1 MESTQIMEIHPSA
14 QSSIVIPPIVIPASL
29 QTKDWRKECDWYS
42 NGKHNECE
50 IYQRN
55 IISTIT
61 STTLAKSTVRINVCD
76 YRMQSNPAPMKR
88 VDGFDWT
95 EDFDGFF
102 KSGEVEYY
110 FNLKMVCG
118 AGGAQTRTLR
128 EVYHFIKSQLE
139 HLLVSPESHSVYFVN
154 ILDGDASHKVM
165 SKFSYLIELDK
176 YSEIKNRVYIGD
188 LHGFQHWFHSK
199 CPTI

>member
-1 MESTQIMEIHPSA
+1 MESTQLMEIHPP
-14 QSSIVIPPIVIPASL
+14 VITPVIIITPASL
-29 QTKDWRKECDWYS
+29 QTKVWRKECEWYN

-50 IYQRN
+50 LYQRN
-55 IISTIT
+55 IINTIT
-61 STTLAKSTVRINVCD
+61 STILAKSSVRINVCD
-76 YRMQSNPAPMKR
+76 YRMQSNPTPMKR

-95 EDFDGFF
+95 EDFDGFIQL
-102 KSGEVEYY
+102 KELDYY

-139 HLLVSPESHSVYFVN
+139 HLLISPESHSVYFVN

-165 SKFSYLIELDK
+165 SKFNYLIELCK
-176 YSEIKNRVYIGD
+176 YNEIKNRVYIGD
-188 LHGFQHWFHSK
+188 LHGFHQWFLK
-199 CPTI
+199 Q

>member
-1 MESTQIMEIHPSA
+1 MEPIQIMEIHPPV
-14 QSSIVIPPIVIPASL
+14 QTLVITPASL
-29 QTKDWRKECDWYS
+29 QTKEWRKECEWYN

-50 IYQRN
+50 LYQRD
-55 IISTIT
+55 IINTIT
-61 STTLAKSTVRINVCD
+61 STILAKSIVRINVCD
-76 YRMQSNPAPMKR
+76 YRMQSNPTPMKR

-95 EDFDGFF
+95 EDFDGFIQLN
-102 KSGEVEYY
+102 EHNYY

-139 HLLVSPESHSVYFVN
+139 HLLICPESHSVYFVN

-165 SKFSYLIELDK
+165 SKFNYLIGLDK
-176 YSEIKNRVYIGD
+176 YNEIKNKVYIGD
-188 LHGFQHWFHSK
+188 LRGFQQWFSEQ
-199 CPTI
+199 